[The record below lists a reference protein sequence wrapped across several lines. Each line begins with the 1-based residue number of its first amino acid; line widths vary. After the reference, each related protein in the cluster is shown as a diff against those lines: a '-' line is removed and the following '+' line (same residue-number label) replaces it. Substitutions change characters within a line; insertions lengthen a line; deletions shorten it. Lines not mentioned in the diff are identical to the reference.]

1 MYFHQGDQAVL
12 KCPSG
17 STGFAKWTCQYGEPQ
32 AQWSKSRMHT
42 SARDDI
48 DGPNLSECLSTWISD
63 LDAGLRSGEISVI
76 NASQTLA
83 DMTSHHKR
91 QKGFDMFGGDILLA
105 TRMLKDMSQRM
116 QYEILVSTGSA
127 ISRVRMNDITEQI
140 SSNIYFSY
148 LTCFYHHSRLLMPT
162 LENQW

>member
-1 MYFHQGDQAVL
+1 MYHEFTIVSMFCYQGDQAVL

-76 NASQTLA
+76 NASKTLA

-91 QKGFDMFGGDILLA
+91 KKGFDMFGGDILLA

-127 ISRVRMNDITEQI
+127 I
-140 SSNIYFSY
+140 
-148 LTCFYHHSRLLMPT
+148 
-162 LENQW
+162 

>member
-1 MYFHQGDQAVL
+1 
-12 KCPSG
+12 
-17 STGFAKWTCQYGEPQ
+17 
-32 AQWSKSRMHT
+32 MHA

-91 QKGFDMFGGDILLA
+91 KKGFDMFGGDILLA

-127 ISRVRMNDITEQI
+127 IPRVRMN
-140 SSNIYFSY
+140 
-148 LTCFYHHSRLLMPT
+148 
-162 LENQW
+162 